1 MEELH
6 YLLGSLLILS
16 ILGIVWLLASNFELR
31 ANCKEW
37 ESRTLG
43 LESDI
48 TEAKI
53 RAVLQNCRIDDL
65 QTMKDLQL
73 ENAIS
78 LERENKKLRDQNEE
92 IRIELIELA
101 SLQDYESNQ
110 EHTEADHHAE

>member
-37 ESRTLG
+37 ENRTLG
-43 LESDI
+43 LESDL
-48 TEAKI
+48 TEARI

-65 QTMKDLQL
+65 QEIKELQL
-73 ENAIS
+73 ANQKG
-78 LERENKKLRDQNEE
+78 LERQNKKLRDQNEE
-92 IRIELIELA
+92 IRRELIKTRIIA
-101 SLQDYESNQ
+101 DYESNQ
-110 EHTEADHHAE
+110 EHTECAE